1 MALEDLDPEY
11 IGNVVAET
19 VPVVEGGIA
28 RDALALLDILRTDT
42 RSFQQVHLG
51 SVYESPRDLDGSAL
65 EWGGP
70 FPFNRDDQLVAV
82 SLIVM
87 ARRADLESAA
97 TAKLNKLSS
106 DIREHKEAAKQES
119 ARKAAMVRRS
129 NMCAEIE
136 RLAAMVHDIDE
147 TYGES

>member
-1 MALEDLDPEY
+1 MALKDLDPEY
-11 IGNVVAET
+11 IGAVIAEQ

-28 RDALALLDILRTDT
+28 RDALALLDILRTDK

-51 SVYESPRDLDGSAL
+51 SIYASPRDLDGAAL

-70 FPFNRDDQLVAV
+70 SPFNRDDQLVTV

-87 ARRADLESAA
+87 ARRADLENAA
-97 TAKLNKLSS
+97 TVKLDKLSS
-106 DIREHKEAAKQES
+106 DIREHKEAAKQEA
-119 ARKAAMVRRS
+119 ARKAAMIRRS

-136 RLAAMVHDIDE
+136 KLTALVHDIDE